1 MSGED
6 QKTDESLRQ
15 LITDY
20 VGKRI
25 ELVKLETADISARV
39 LSLFLVYFLLMFI
52 LFIAIIMLSMLAGIL
67 LSERLKSFT
76 LGFGIVSGVYMILF
90 ILMYA
95 YRNQIAEKFLAN
107 QFIKSFFKEHNGNQN
122 S

>member
-1 MSGED
+1 MSD
-6 QKTDESLRQ
+6 VQNPNDESIREMIVQ
-15 LITDY
+15 YIA
-20 VGKRI
+20 KRI

-39 LSLFLVYFLLMFI
+39 LSLFLVYFVLMFV

-67 LSERLKSFT
+67 LSERLQSYT
-76 LGFGIVSGVYMILF
+76 YGFGIVSGVYLLLF

-95 YRNQIAEKFLAN
+95 NRNSIAEKFLAN
-107 QFIKSFFKEHNGNQN
+107 QFIKSFFKEHHGNQN